1 MKTLKRGVLVL
12 WSLAVV
18 SSTLPA
24 QSPFALR
31 EGDHVVF
38 YGDSITEQRLYT
50 TFAES
55 YVVTRFPKMN
65 VSFVHSGWGG
75 DRVTGGGGGPI
86 DVRLWRDVLA
96 YNPDVVTIML
106 GMNDGQYR
114 AFDQPIFDTYANGY
128 KHIIEVLKRQLP
140 GVRITVIQP
149 SAYDDVTRPPADY
162 GGYNATLQRYS
173 QFIKELA
180 VSEKLDLADLNTP
193 VVAALTKA
201 KEIDAQQST
210 RLINDRVHP
219 GTGIQL
225 VMAEA
230 LLKSWNARALVTEVE
245 IDAPRRAAVRQEN
258 TRVSNL
264 KADSG
269 ISWTQLDEA
278 LPMYMAA
285 PDPKDPT
292 FALAIQ
298 SSDAMVALNRQPL
311 RVTGL
316 AKGSYTLKIDGETV
330 GTFTSEQLAA
340 GINLAEQQTPMI
352 AQAAMVHA
360 LTLKHN
366 NLHSARWRQVQ
377 IAMERDAL
385 PATLKALQA
394 LDELEA
400 EVVRQQRAAAQ
411 PVSRRY
417 ELAGN

>member
-1 MKTLKRGVLVL
+1 M
-12 WSLAVV
+12 
-18 SSTLPA
+18 
-24 QSPFALR
+24 
-31 EGDHVVF
+31 
-38 YGDSITEQRLYT
+38 
-50 TFAES
+50 
-55 YVVTRFPKMN
+55 
-65 VSFVHSGWGG
+65 
-75 DRVTGGGGGPI
+75 
-86 DVRLWRDVLA
+86 
-96 YNPDVVTIML
+96 
-106 GMNDGQYR
+106 
-114 AFDQPIFDTYANGY
+114 
-128 KHIIEVLKRQLP
+128 
-140 GVRITVIQP
+140 
-149 SAYDDVTRPPADY
+149 
-162 GGYNATLQRYS
+162 
-173 QFIKELA
+173 
-180 VSEKLDLADLNTP
+180 
-193 VVAALTKA
+193 
-201 KEIDAQQST
+201 
-210 RLINDRVHP
+210 
-219 GTGIQL
+219 
-225 VMAEA
+225 
-230 LLKSWNARALVTEVE
+230 E

-298 SSDAMVALNRQPL
+298 SSDAMGALNRQPL

>member
-1 MKTLKRGVLVL
+1 MKTIKRGVLVL
-12 WSLAVV
+12 WSLVAV

-31 EGDHVVF
+31 EGDRVVF

-75 DRVTGGGGGPI
+75 DRVTGGGGGPV

-96 YNPDVVTIML
+96 YNPGVVTIML

-114 AFDQPIFDTYANGY
+114 AFDQPIFDTFANGY
-128 KHIIEVLKRQLP
+128 KHIVEVLKRQLP

-149 SAYDDVTRPPADY
+149 SPYDDVTRPPADY
-162 GGYNATLQRYS
+162 GGYNATLQRYG
-173 QFIKELA
+173 QFLKELS
-180 VSEKLDLADLNTP
+180 VSEKLGLADLNTP

-219 GTGIQL
+219 GVGIQL

-230 LLKSWNARALVTEVE
+230 LLRSWNAPALVTDVE
-245 IDAPRRAAVRQEN
+245 IDASRRAAVRQEN
-258 TRVSNL
+258 TRVSILNGG
-264 KADSG
+264 G

-292 FALAIQ
+292 FALAMQ
-298 SSDAMVALNRQPL
+298 SCDAMGALNRQPL
-311 RVTGL
+311 KVTGL

-330 GTFTSEQLAA
+330 GTFTTEQLAA
-340 GINLAEQQTPMI
+340 GINLAELQTPMM
-352 AQAAMVHA
+352 AQTAIVHA

-366 NLHSARWRQVQ
+366 NLHSTRWRQVQ
-377 IAMERDAL
+377 IAMERDTL

-400 EVVRQQRAAAQ
+400 EVVRQQRTAAQ

-417 ELAGN
+417 ELAAN